1 MSFIPKNLAY
11 MTSKISQYTRNRYK
25 IEATSSSSAGAGSV
39 ITVNLPSGGGIIDL
53 ASFKWVINK
62 ATAVNSG
69 TSPSGNTY
77 YAKLPNNIQSLI
89 SRVDVFCN
97 GVAINQAFSEYNSGF
112 QMLKLIRGT
121 QDRDQSFDKC
131 VQNSAL
137 SDDLASDTNKR
148 FVMCDWLGLI
158 GGETSTRFLDT
169 SLVGTIQIRITLAG
183 NEVLVPARD
192 DAGVI
197 SFTTRGAGDTPNP
210 DNGTVIGASLSYSV
224 QDFYFTIDTVSL
236 DPMYQMMLREQI
248 ARNGMLEVN
257 FLAYY
262 SFLKDGI
269 TASAD
274 TMNWSLSTQSLQK
287 VYCAW
292 RSKDYQLASHLATDL
307 APLGAIGRSYV
318 PNFNTFQNFEDGS
331 DWRGQLTLNSVSYPQ
346 YALTS
351 PEACADCAYA
361 IDRVGMNATGNLIGS
376 FKAYKEA
383 LFVWPFRFDHPSG
396 GCMSRGEDVGLM
408 SGANTQGTNAAMSIR
423 TSGHTST
430 ERSAYVLC
438 QAQGTLMIGAGQ
450 AVSVRN

>member
-25 IEATSSSSAGAGSV
+25 IESTSSSSAGAGSV

-53 ASFKWVINK
+53 ASFKWVIGN
-62 ATAVNSG
+62 ASAVKSG
-69 TSPSGNTY
+69 STTGTY
-77 YAKLPNNIQSLI
+77 YAKLPNNIQSLV

-97 GVAINQAFSEYNSGF
+97 GVAINHAFSEYNSGF

-121 QDRDQSFDKC
+121 QDRDQSVDKC

-137 SDDLASDTNKR
+137 SEDLASDTGKR

-169 SLVGTIQIRITLAG
+169 SLVGTIQVRITLAG
-183 NEVLVPARD
+183 NEVLVPAYNSGGVLSYTSRD
-192 DAGVI
+192 PADIPA
-197 SFTTRGAGDTPNP
+197 T
-210 DNGTVIGASLSYSV
+210 DNGTVQGASLSYTLS
-224 QDFYFTIDTVSL
+224 DFYFTIDTVSL

-269 TASAD
+269 ASTSD
-274 TMNWSLSTQSLQK
+274 TVNWSLSTQSLCK

-292 RSKDYQLASHLATDL
+292 RDKDYQLASHLATDL
-307 APLGAIGRSYV
+307 APLGAVGRSYV
-318 PNFNTFQNFEDGS
+318 SNYTRFQNFEKDT
-331 DWRGQLTLNSVSYPQ
+331 DFRGQMTLNSVSYPQ
-346 YALTS
+346 YALTT

-376 FKAYKEA
+376 LEAYKQA
-383 LFVWPFRFDHPSG
+383 LFVWPYRFDHPSG

-408 SGANTQGTNAAMSIR
+408 SGANTQGTNAAMTIR
-423 TSGHTST
+423 TSGHTAT

-438 QAQGTLMIGAGQ
+438 QTQGTLMIGAGQ